1 MLKAQVPG
9 LLEAG
14 DFQMAEAETGGVSDR
29 VVTLGSILAK
39 AAPFPAERDPRA
51 ITIFKSCGVAFE
63 DLAVA
68 SLAFRR
74 ARETGLGVDFS
85 FVRMG

>member
-1 MLKAQVPG
+1 
-9 LLEAG
+9 
-14 DFQMAEAETGGVSDR
+14 

-39 AAPFPAERDPRA
+39 AAPFAAERDPRA
-51 ITIFKSCGVAFE
+51 LTIFKSCGVAFE

-74 ARETGLGVDFS
+74 ARESALGVNFS
-85 FVRMG
+85 FARSG